1 VQSWEP
7 FRLNVG
13 LVLGHELALLI
24 DTGASAEMGGEI
36 VEQAR
41 SVTDLPL
48 GAVNSHFHFDHC
60 FGNAALDGGVIWSH
74 RLCAQHLRW
83 EGAEQQRSVIAE
95 LRTAQPQLAQQV
107 AASQIVTPE
116 CVFED
121 RAELNL
127 GERVILLVH
136 PGRGHTDN
144 DVAVWIEDARIL
156 FTGDLA
162 EEGAAPSFEDSFP
175 LEWPDALAVLL
186 ALDPEQVVP
195 GHGAVV
201 DAGSPSSAGTASSRA
216 AGPGSSTSRPLIR
229 ASLPWWPSAG
239 PTTSWRRR
247 EAGRGWNDSRAD
259 PPAIAGRTWVLA
271 VQPSDT
277 VYFHCHGEQKS
288 RAGAV

>member
-201 DAGSPSSAGTASSRA
+201 DAGFLRRQYADLQQLAELCRDGFLKGRRPWEFDVETAYPGQPALVAIRRA
-216 AGPGSSTSRPLIR
+216 YDQLASERSGAWVERQPG
-229 ASLPWWPSAG
+229 
-239 PTTSWRRR
+239 
-247 EAGRGWNDSRAD
+247 
-259 PPAIAGRTWVLA
+259 
-271 VQPSDT
+271 
-277 VYFHCHGEQKS
+277 
-288 RAGAV
+288 

>member
-1 VQSWEP
+1 MAAQCSWKELAPGVLVQSWEP

-60 FGNAALDGGVIWSH
+60 FGTAALDGGVIWSH

-201 DAGSPSSAGTASSRA
+201 DAGFLRRQYADLQQLAELCRDGFLKGRRPWEFDVETAYPGQPALVAIRRA
-216 AGPGSSTSRPLIR
+216 YDQLASERSGAWVERQPG
-229 ASLPWWPSAG
+229 
-239 PTTSWRRR
+239 
-247 EAGRGWNDSRAD
+247 
-259 PPAIAGRTWVLA
+259 
-271 VQPSDT
+271 
-277 VYFHCHGEQKS
+277 
-288 RAGAV
+288 

>member
-1 VQSWEP
+1 MAAQCSWKELAPGVLVQSWEP

-201 DAGSPSSAGTASSRA
+201 DAGFLRRQYADLQQLAELCRDGFLKGRRPWEFDVETAYPGQPALVAIRRA
-216 AGPGSSTSRPLIR
+216 YDQLASERSGAWVERQPG
-229 ASLPWWPSAG
+229 
-239 PTTSWRRR
+239 
-247 EAGRGWNDSRAD
+247 
-259 PPAIAGRTWVLA
+259 
-271 VQPSDT
+271 
-277 VYFHCHGEQKS
+277 
-288 RAGAV
+288 